1 MSDRYFP
8 IKTQTACQLK
18 WTWSTLFLNK
28 GTTSSCHR
36 VKKEQITAET
46 FDSFHNT
53 PKKIEDRTLMLDG
66 QWPTGGCEYCSSIE
80 KAGGSSDRM
89 MHLKIPNL
97 VPPELDHTPNE
108 IFVTPRIVEVYFD
121 NVCNMSCLYCDDE
134 FSSKIYQEN
143 QKFGPF
149 EKHGI
154 LIKNQTKQSERLSDL
169 TQAFWRWLDKNY
181 TQVFRLHVLGGEPFY
196 QPQFETMLDFF
207 ESHPSPHLE
216 LNVISN
222 LKISRS
228 KLTAYVEKIKK
239 LVAERKLKR
248 FDLTASIDC
257 FGKEQEYVRHGM
269 NLEQWK
275 ENFNY
280 LVDQRW
286 ITLNINQTLTGL
298 TIKTVPELIDHI
310 KQIKKNR
317 KIGHHFSIVKVGHYE
332 FLHPGIF
339 GTNFFTEDFD
349 RILAIMPDDTQWDQ
363 YAKTYMNG
371 IKMQIES
378 CSRDQEKIQ
387 QLGTY
392 LDELDRRRN
401 LNWRTTFPW
410 LEKEINHVV

>member
-1 MSDRYFP
+1 MPDRYFP

-18 WTWSTLFLNK
+18 WTWSTIFLNK

-36 VKKEQITAET
+36 VDKEQITAET

-53 PKKIEDRTLMLDG
+53 PKKIEDRKLMLAG

-80 KAGGSSDRM
+80 QAGGSSDRT

-97 VPPELDHTPNE
+97 VPPELDQSTE
-108 IFVTPRIVEVYFD
+108 EVFVTPRIVEVYFD
-121 NVCNMSCLYCDDE
+121 NVCNMSCLYCIDE
-134 FSSKIYQEN
+134 LSSNIYQEN

-149 EKHGI
+149 EKHGVI
-154 LIKNQTKQSERLSDL
+154 IKSQTKNHERLEEL
-169 TQAFWRWLDKNY
+169 TRAFWKWFEKNHNG
-181 TQVFRLHVLGGEPFY
+181 VFRLNVLGGEPFY
-196 QPQFETMLDFF
+196 QPQFENLLEFF
-207 ESHPSPHLE
+207 ESHPNPDLV
-216 LNVISN
+216 LNVVSN
-222 LKISRS
+222 LKISKS
-228 KLTAYVEKIKK
+228 KLIKYVEKIKK
-239 LVAERKLKR
+239 LLVERKIKR

-269 NLEQWK
+269 NLDQWR

-286 ITLNINQTLTGL
+286 ITLNINQTLTSL
-298 TIKTVPELIDHI
+298 TIKTVPELIDYI
-310 KQIKKNR
+310 GQIKKNR
-317 KIGHHFSIVKVGHYE
+317 KIGHHFSLVVGSYK

-339 GTNFFTEDFD
+339 GPGFFTEDLD
-349 RILAIMPDDTQWDQ
+349 KILSSMSDDSQWDQ
-363 YAKTYMNG
+363 HAKTYMNG

-378 CSRDQEKIQ
+378 CERDQYKIQ
-387 QLGTY
+387 QLGIY

-410 LEKEINHVV
+410 LEKELNYVV

>member
-53 PKKIEDRTLMLDG
+53 PKKLADRTLMLNG
-66 QWPTGGCEYCSSIE
+66 EWPTGGCEYCSSIE
-80 KAGGSSDRM
+80 QAGGSSDRI

-97 VPPELDHTPNE
+97 VPPELDQNSQEVT
-108 IFVTPRIVEVYFD
+108 VTPRIVEVYFD
-121 NVCNMSCLYCDDE
+121 NFCNMSCLYCDDE

-143 QKFGPF
+143 QKFGLF
-149 EKHGI
+149 EKNGI
-154 LIKNQTKQSERLSDL
+154 VIKNQTKQPERLNDL
-169 TQAFWRWLDKNY
+169 TQAFWKWLGTNY
-181 TQVFRLHVLGGEPFY
+181 NEVFRLHVLGGEPFY
-196 QPQFETMLDFF
+196 QPQFDTMLDFF

-222 LKISRS
+222 LKIPKS
-228 KLTAYVEKIKK
+228 KLVAYVEKIKK
-239 LVAERKLKR
+239 LVAERKIKR

-280 LVDQRW
+280 LVNQRW

-298 TIKTVPELIDHI
+298 TIKTVPELIDYI
-310 KQIKKNR
+310 AQIKKNR
-317 KIGHHFSIVKVGHYE
+317 KIGHHFSIVKVGNYE

-339 GTNFFTEDFD
+339 GAGFFTKDFD
-349 RILAIMPDDTQWDQ
+349 KILAAMPDDTQWDQ

-371 IKMQIES
+371 IKLQIES
-378 CSRDQEKIQ
+378 CSREQEKIQ
-387 QLGTY
+387 QLVTY

-401 LNWRTTFPW
+401 LNWRSVFPW
-410 LEKEINHVV
+410 IEKESEHVV

>member
-1 MSDRYFP
+1 MPDRYFP

-36 VKKEQITAET
+36 VEKEQITAET

-53 PKKIEDRTLMLDG
+53 PKKLADRTLMLNG
-66 QWPTGGCEYCSSIE
+66 EWPTGGCEYCSSIE
-80 KAGGSSDRM
+80 QAGGSSDRM

-97 VPPELDHTPNE
+97 VPPELDQDSEE
-108 IFVTPRIVEVYFD
+108 ITVTPRIVEVYFD
-121 NVCNMSCLYCDDE
+121 NVCNMSCLYCNDE

-154 LIKNQTKQSERLSDL
+154 LIKNQTKEPDRVSNL
-169 TQAFWRWLDKNY
+169 TQLFWKWFDVNH
-181 TQVFRLHVLGGEPFY
+181 TAVFRLHVLGGEPFY
-196 QPQFETMLDFF
+196 QPQFDTMLDFF

-222 LKISRS
+222 LKISKS
-228 KLTAYVEKIKK
+228 KLVAYVEKIKK
-239 LVAERKLKR
+239 LVVERKIKR

-257 FGKEQEYVRHGM
+257 FGKEQEYVRYGM
-269 NLEQWK
+269 NLDQWK
-275 ENFNY
+275 ENFDY
-280 LVDQRW
+280 LVNQRW

-298 TIKTVPELIDHI
+298 TIKTVPELIDYI
-310 KQIKKNR
+310 VQIKKNR
-317 KIGHHFSIVKVGHYE
+317 KIGHHFSIVVGPYK

-339 GTNFFTEDFD
+339 GPDFFAKEFD
-349 RILAIMPDDTQWDQ
+349 RILSTMSDDTVWDKHAKQ
-363 YAKTYMNG
+363 YMTG
-371 IKMQIES
+371 IKLQVRS
-378 CSRDQEKIQ
+378 CERNQEKIQ
-387 QLGTY
+387 QLAMY

-401 LNWRTTFPW
+401 LNWRVTFPW
-410 LEKEINHVV
+410 LEKELDHVV